1 MMVSILEYEV
11 SEMPKEGYISLKS
24 STAVLYQW
32 LRKAVVKSLKNKE
45 ERLRSLFYLCLA
57 CRDFF

>member
-1 MMVSILEYEV
+1 MMVSIPEYEV
-11 SEMPKEGYISLKS
+11 SEMPKEDYISLKS
-24 STAVLYQW
+24 STAILYQW